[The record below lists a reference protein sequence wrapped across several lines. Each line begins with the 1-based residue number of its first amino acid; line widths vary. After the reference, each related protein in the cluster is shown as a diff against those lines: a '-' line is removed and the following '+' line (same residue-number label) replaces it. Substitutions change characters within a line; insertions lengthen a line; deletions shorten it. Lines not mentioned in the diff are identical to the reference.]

1 MHLAIYCFHV
11 FTKQCAKIKLPY
23 DFRYVYYGF
32 TNDNIQ
38 WIQIFMILMKSVHHE
53 INIYSWK

>member
-1 MHLAIYCFHV
+1 MHLISYCFHV

-38 WIQIFMILMKSVHHE
+38 WMLYGTPDIRAP
-53 INIYSWK
+53 